1 VDEVQAARIAEAV
14 RRELKRF
21 LEAEFDSLKSA
32 GIAVGVPNTTMWRY
46 FSPDDMTTSKRG
58 VPLTIL
64 ATVADWL
71 HDERGYP
78 ELGILWR
85 ETKRKVLSGELD

>member
-1 VDEVQAARIAEAV
+1 MSEVQAARLAEAV

-32 GIAVGVPNTTMWRY
+32 SIAVGIPNTTMWKY
-46 FSPDDMTTSKRG
+46 FSPDDYTSNKRG

-64 ATVADWL
+64 VTVSDYL
-71 HDERGYP
+71 HEERGYP
-78 ELGILWR
+78 EFGVLWR
-85 ETKRKVLSGELD
+85 ETKRKLGELD